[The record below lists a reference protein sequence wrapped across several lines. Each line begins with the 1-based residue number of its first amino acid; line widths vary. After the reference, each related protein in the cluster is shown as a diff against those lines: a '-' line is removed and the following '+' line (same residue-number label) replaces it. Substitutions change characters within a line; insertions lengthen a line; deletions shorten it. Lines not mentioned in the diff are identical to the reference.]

1 MPTILATNLIGT
13 IKVTNLDNVSCT
25 QYNIIMEMYEIKYLK
40 LPNGKVPVI
49 EWLNS
54 LDGSFRKRINQR
66 ILRIEE
72 GNFGDHKKLSED
84 ISELRFDFGKG
95 YRIYYTE
102 INGVIVSL
110 INGGDK
116 FEQSTDIV
124 RAQKLL
130 DEWRLSQWKIQE
142 NSTNTF

>member
-1 MPTILATNLIGT
+1 M
-13 IKVTNLDNVSCT
+13 
-25 QYNIIMEMYEIKYLK
+25 QYNIIMQTYEIEYLK
-40 LPNGKVPVI
+40 LSNGKSPLT

-102 INGVIVSL
+102 VNGVVVLL

-116 FEQSTDIV
+116 SDQSNDIV

-130 DEWRLSQWKIQE
+130 DEWRLSQ
-142 NSTNTF
+142 

>member
-1 MPTILATNLIGT
+1 MKT
-13 IKVTNLDNVSCT
+13 
-25 QYNIIMEMYEIKYLK
+25 YEIEYLK
-40 LPNGKVPVI
+40 LSNGKSPLL

-84 ISELRFDFGKG
+84 ISELRLDFGKG

-102 INGVIVSL
+102 INGKVILLV
-110 INGGDK
+110 NGGDK
-116 FEQSTDIV
+116 SEQAKDIEK
-124 RAQKLL
+124 AQKLL
-130 DEWRLSQWKIQE
+130 DEWRLSQWKIQAYL
-142 NSTNTF
+142 TNTF

>member
-1 MPTILATNLIGT
+1 M
-13 IKVTNLDNVSCT
+13 
-25 QYNIIMEMYEIKYLK
+25 QYNIIMVMYEIKYLK
-40 LPNGKVPVI
+40 LSNEKAPVI

-54 LDGSFRKRINQR
+54 LDGSFRKRINHR

-95 YRIYYTE
+95 YRIYYTK
-102 INGVIVSL
+102 INGVVILL

-116 FEQSTDIV
+116 SDQSKDIEK
-124 RAQKLL
+124 AQKLL
-130 DEWRLSQWKIQE
+130 DEWRLNQ
-142 NSTNTF
+142 

>member
-1 MPTILATNLIGT
+1 M
-13 IKVTNLDNVSCT
+13 
-25 QYNIIMEMYEIKYLK
+25 QYNINMQAFEIEYLK
-40 LPNGKVPVI
+40 LSNGKAPI
-49 EWLNS
+49 TEWLNT

-102 INGVIVSL
+102 INRKIVL
-110 INGGDK
+110 LVNGGDK
-116 FEQSTDIV
+116 SEQSKDIKK
-124 RAQKLL
+124 AQRLL
-130 DEWRLSQWKIQE
+130 DEWRLNQ
-142 NSTNTF
+142 

>member
-1 MPTILATNLIGT
+1 MQT
-13 IKVTNLDNVSCT
+13 
-25 QYNIIMEMYEIKYLK
+25 YEIEYLK
-40 LPNGKVPVI
+40 LPNRKSPLT

-102 INGVIVSL
+102 INGVVVLL

-116 FEQSTDIV
+116 SDQSKDIEK
-124 RAQKLL
+124 AQKLL
-130 DEWRLSQWKIQE
+130 DEWRQSQWKTLE
-142 NSTNTF
+142 NLTNIS

>member
-1 MPTILATNLIGT
+1 MKT
-13 IKVTNLDNVSCT
+13 
-25 QYNIIMEMYEIKYLK
+25 YEIEYLK
-40 LPNGKVPVI
+40 LQSGKAPVI

-84 ISELRFDFGKG
+84 ISELRLDFGKG

-102 INGVIVSL
+102 INGVIVLL

-116 FEQSTDIV
+116 SDQSKDIEK
-124 RAQKLL
+124 AQKFF
-130 DEWRLSQWKIQE
+130 DEWRLNQ
-142 NSTNTF
+142 

>member
-1 MPTILATNLIGT
+1 MNTYKI
-13 IKVTNLDNVSCT
+13 
-25 QYNIIMEMYEIKYLK
+25 QYLK
-40 LPNGKVPVI
+40 LSNGKAPII

-72 GNFGDHKKLSED
+72 GNFGDFKKLSED
-84 ISELRFDFGKG
+84 ISELRFNFGKG
-95 YRIYYTE
+95 YRVYYTE
-102 INGVIVSL
+102 INKIIVLL

-116 FEQSTDIV
+116 SDQSNDII

-130 DEWRLSQWKIQE
+130 DEWRSYR
-142 NSTNTF
+142 

>member
-1 MPTILATNLIGT
+1 M
-13 IKVTNLDNVSCT
+13 VSCL
-25 QYNIIMEMYEIKYLK
+25 QYNIIMQTYEIEYLK
-40 LPNGKVPVI
+40 LPNGKAPI
-49 EWLNS
+49 TEWLNS

-102 INGVIVSL
+102 INGKVVLL

-116 FEQSTDIV
+116 SEQSKDIEK
-124 RAQKLL
+124 AQKLL
-130 DEWRLSQWKIQE
+130 DEWRSNQ
-142 NSTNTF
+142 